1 MKPALAIAA
10 LLCLALWAGG
20 GYGGEWFGVGGYVR
34 AGVWCGGG
42 RVDVG
47 VWWRR
52 IPPNERSRLGGHQLV

>member
-1 MKPALAIAA
+1 MRPALAIAA

-20 GYGGEWFGVGGYVR
+20 GCGGEWFAVGGYAR
-34 AGVWCGGG
+34 LGVWCGGG

-52 IPPNERSRLGGHQLV
+52 

>member
-1 MKPALAIAA
+1 VRPALAIAA

-20 GYGGEWFGVGGYVR
+20 AGCGGEWFGVGGYAR
-34 AGVWCGGG
+34 LGVWCGGG

-52 IPPNERSRLGGHQLV
+52 